1 MGLWACGLLR
11 NGRRRKGDFKSDFIQ
26 ISYLNMGSSNTMGVR
41 VTTGDLMYLCGSG
54 LMPNDY
60 AWNSRRLFEVQEAL
74 STAAESHVVHYDDL
88 EPHGAGG
95 DGF

>member
-1 MGLWACGLLR
+1 MGEG
-11 NGRRRKGDFKSDFIQ
+11 KGILSQTSSSFPAST
-26 ISYLNMGSSNTMGVR
+26 YGSSNTMGVR

-95 DGF
+95 HIDGF